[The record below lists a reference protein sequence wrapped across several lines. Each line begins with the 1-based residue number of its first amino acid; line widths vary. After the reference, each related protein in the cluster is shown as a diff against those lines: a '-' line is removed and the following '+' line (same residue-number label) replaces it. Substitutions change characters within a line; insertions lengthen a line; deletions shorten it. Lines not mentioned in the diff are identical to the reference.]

1 MNSCSN
7 INWARRVECN
17 QCKTPKPGLES
28 TLGSRDGRGGGY
40 LERDE
45 VIEYR
50 KTRETE
56 KDEEWDEFG
65 RKRKKK
71 KQEDSDNVNN
81 HEAEKPKE
89 HQVVTNNN
97 KSKIDEE
104 EDEGDD
110 DDR

>member
-65 RKRKKK
+65 RKRKKR
-71 KQEDSDNVNN
+71 KQGTDDRAYDYEEQQSKN
-81 HEAEKPKE
+81 HRPII
-89 HQVVTNNN
+89 NNN
-97 KSKIDEE
+97 MSDLDEE